1 MKVLIVVDMQNDFID
16 GALGTKEAVAIVPN
30 VIETIKGF
38 EGTILFISHDRYFIN
53 KIATRV
59 IEVQKDQCLSYNG
72 NYDDYLAQKTP
83 VVEITQKVVTEARQ
97 RQIIDKK
104 TKNEIKK
111 LERTIDS
118 LEKEIN
124 SLKEE
129 LTSEEVMN
137 NYKKYNE
144 ITDSID
150 EKEMELMEIME
161 KWEQLQS

>member
-1 MKVLIVVDMQNDFID
+1 M
-16 GALGTKEAVAIVPN
+16 
-30 VIETIKGF
+30 VIMMI
-38 EGTILFISHDRYFIN
+38 I
-53 KIATRV
+53 
-59 IEVQKDQCLSYNG
+59 
-72 NYDDYLAQKTP
+72 LAQKTP
-83 VVEITQKVVTEARQ
+83 VVETTQKVVTEARQ

-144 ITDSID
+144 ITDSIE

-161 KWEQLQS
+161 NGNSYKPNCPIFFLI

>member
-1 MKVLIVVDMQNDFID
+1 M
-16 GALGTKEAVAIVPN
+16 
-30 VIETIKGF
+30 
-38 EGTILFISHDRYFIN
+38 
-53 KIATRV
+53 
-59 IEVQKDQCLSYNG
+59 
-72 NYDDYLAQKTP
+72 
-83 VVEITQKVVTEARQ
+83 VTEAKQ

-144 ITDSID
+144 KSLILISSVIIQLTV
-150 EKEMELMEIME
+150 ELF
-161 KWEQLQS
+161 LYNSTNNLLY

>member
-1 MKVLIVVDMQNDFID
+1 MEIIRRSAPRGVQ
-16 GALGTKEAVAIVPN
+16 TK
-30 VIETIKGF
+30 TIMRSCK
-38 EGTILFISHDRYFIN
+38 
-53 KIATRV
+53 
-59 IEVQKDQCLSYNG
+59 
-72 NYDDYLAQKTP
+72 
-83 VVEITQKVVTEARQ
+83 
-97 RQIIDKK
+97 
-104 TKNEIKK
+104 
-111 LERTIDS
+111 
-118 LEKEIN
+118 KEIN

>member
-1 MKVLIVVDMQNDFID
+1 M
-16 GALGTKEAVAIVPN
+16 
-30 VIETIKGF
+30 
-38 EGTILFISHDRYFIN
+38 
-53 KIATRV
+53 

>member
-1 MKVLIVVDMQNDFID
+1 MFKRILSLKVIAYMLELRNICWKEFIYN
-16 GALGTKEAVAIVPN
+16 AI
-30 VIETIKGF
+30 F
-38 EGTILFISHDRYFIN
+38 SFR
-53 KIATRV
+53 
-59 IEVQKDQCLSYNG
+59 
-72 NYDDYLAQKTP
+72 
-83 VVEITQKVVTEARQ
+83 
-97 RQIIDKK
+97 
-104 TKNEIKK
+104 
-111 LERTIDS
+111 IDS

>member
-1 MKVLIVVDMQNDFID
+1 M
-16 GALGTKEAVAIVPN
+16 
-30 VIETIKGF
+30 
-38 EGTILFISHDRYFIN
+38 
-53 KIATRV
+53 
-59 IEVQKDQCLSYNG
+59 
-72 NYDDYLAQKTP
+72 
-83 VVEITQKVVTEARQ
+83 VTEARQ

-161 KWEQLQS
+161 KWTQPVPNWGATLAELTLFFTEELKDELA

>member
-1 MKVLIVVDMQNDFID
+1 MKNCYVHIPFCSRICSYCAFPKMYMYEKYVDI
-16 GALGTKEAVAIVPN
+16 
-30 VIETIKGF
+30 
-38 EGTILFISHDRYFIN
+38 
-53 KIATRV
+53 
-59 IEVQKDQCLSYNG
+59 
-72 NYDDYLAQKTP
+72 YLDA
-83 VVEITQKVVTEARQ
+83 
-97 RQIIDKK
+97 
-104 TKNEIKK
+104 
-111 LERTIDS
+111 

>member
-1 MKVLIVVDMQNDFID
+1 M
-16 GALGTKEAVAIVPN
+16 
-30 VIETIKGF
+30 
-38 EGTILFISHDRYFIN
+38 
-53 KIATRV
+53 
-59 IEVQKDQCLSYNG
+59 
-72 NYDDYLAQKTP
+72 
-83 VVEITQKVVTEARQ
+83 VTEARQ

-137 NYKKYNE
+137 NYKNIMKLL
-144 ITDSID
+144 IL
-150 EKEMELMEIME
+150 LMKK
-161 KWEQLQS
+161 KWN

>member
-1 MKVLIVVDMQNDFID
+1 MKLKS
-16 GALGTKEAVAIVPN
+16 L
-30 VIETIKGF
+30 TIF
-38 EGTILFISHDRYFIN
+38 
-53 KIATRV
+53 
-59 IEVQKDQCLSYNG
+59 
-72 NYDDYLAQKTP
+72 
-83 VVEITQKVVTEARQ
+83 
-97 RQIIDKK
+97 KK
-104 TKNEIKK
+104 NSLTFLKAF
-111 LERTIDS
+111 DV